1 MNKGFDKISAALCTL
16 AAIAFLIALGLF
28 LQGVYL
34 NMQTTEFELKVYQ
47 PENSEVVIAIAEQQA
62 ILKEGPR
69 VLDKENGTA
78 VIPVKMAM
86 EILAK

>member
-1 MNKGFDKISAALCTL
+1 
-16 AAIAFLIALGLF
+16 
-28 LQGVYL
+28 
-34 NMQTTEFELKVYQ
+34 
-47 PENSEVVIAIAEQQA
+47 VVIAIAEQQA